1 MNHQLEWSD
10 KMKNQTINQ
19 IIIELGQR
27 LKLIKENEQIKV
39 CNFANNYYGDQ
50 QCCELSQV
58 RLSKR

>member
-1 MNHQLEWSD
+1 
-10 KMKNQTINQ
+10 MKNQSINQ

-27 LKLIKENEQIKV
+27 LKLIKEDQHIKV

-50 QCCELSQV
+50 KCCEISQV

>member
-1 MNHQLEWSD
+1 MKGQLKRND
-10 KMKNQTINQ
+10 KMKNQNLNQ

-27 LKLIKENEQIKV
+27 LKLIKEDEQIKV

-50 QCCELSQV
+50 QCCEISQV